1 MADDSLMFSVLSGAP
16 KLSKAEFRITEGQLN
31 DQRLL
36 QALHDAINGK
46 DLIEPEQAK
55 IDQGIRENEDKRSAL
70 IAADAPPDEIEAVE
84 IEILEA
90 KYYRWLVEQKLVRA
104 SEEAQRRLA
113 YWEALD
119 SPEKQEAEI
128 AKCKDGLQGRIH
140 WWHHWAWT
148 SDPRTDAPLT
158 YIPFLPF
165 DCQDELIGWI
175 YNLVYTQRKDGH
187 LDKSRD
193 LGASWIVM
201 VFGAMEWLLAP
212 ERQPFT
218 ATYGSRK
225 EAFVDKV
232 GDSDTLLEK
241 GRIALRLVP
250 GWMLPKGFTFAKH
263 APFLNIKN
271 PVTGSLLKGESA
283 NEQFARGG
291 RQAMVVFDESAAWP
305 SGGYAAWTA
314 ASEST
319 RTRLA
324 VSTPQGKF
332 NKFGELK
339 TDKNIPHFSLHWRQ
353 HPWKTEDSYRIASR
367 RLSAVELA
375 QEWDLDYEGSVAGRL
390 LWMFSEPHH
399 VITQSEFIKVFG
411 QTAIGDD
418 GQFRIPKGWRHT
430 VAMDCGTSD
439 DHPTVLIAAA
449 MAPANSVLPRHLFFH
464 VQIFMGEGAQPLIMA
479 PIIKDTLKKYIKD
492 DDIENWLISHE
503 AESERLIY
511 QDHFGLPFRKWDTE
525 AGYTMGYPQTQ
536 AYFTPYAGKH
546 PFRPELHGHP
556 RAFII
561 VEDKQG
567 ELMPVVDGFPLEY
580 PEMVQSNVA
589 SLIER
594 KEQITRLISATK
606 SRWTVKPAMN
616 DVSGFKRTREEL
628 PRVHIPQSEEG
639 KPVKAQRHFKKFDDA
654 FDVVRAICAA
664 LPSMVALTDEERLQQ
679 RLQKSF
685 KDGQALE
692 TMKEEGYTAYYAYQ
706 EARHEIAEDI
716 REERYTGRESYSG
729 RTVRTIRD
737 R

>member
-1 MADDSLMFSVLSGAP
+1 MNIDTFILQSGSP
-16 KLSKAEFRITEGQLN
+16 KLTAAQWRINEGDLN
-31 DQRLL
+31 NQRLL
-36 QALHDAINGK
+36 QALHDAIDAK
-46 DLIEPEQAK
+46 AKIEPEQAK
-55 IDQGIRENEDKRSAL
+55 LDATIREYEDKRNAL
-70 IAADAPPDEIEAVE
+70 IVADAPGDEVEKVE

-90 KYYRWLVEQKLVRA
+90 KYYRWLVEQKLTRA
-104 SEEAQRRLA
+104 SEEASRRLA
-113 YWEALD
+113 YLEALD
-119 SPEKQEAEI
+119 TPDKQEAEI
-128 AKCKDGLQGRIH
+128 AKCKDGLAGRIH

-165 DCQDELIGWI
+165 DCQDELIAWI
-175 YNLVYTQRKDGH
+175 YNLVYTQRRDGH

-212 ERQPFT
+212 VDQPFT

-232 GDSDTLLEK
+232 GDGDTLLEK

-283 NEQFARGG
+283 NDNFARGG
-291 RQAMVVFDESAAWP
+291 RQAMVVFDESSAWP

-353 HPWKTEDSYRIASR
+353 HPWKTEDAYKIASR

-399 VITQSEFIKVFG
+399 VITQSEFVKVFG
-411 QTAIGDD
+411 PSAVDDD
-418 GQFRIPKGWRHT
+418 GQFRIPKGWKHA

-439 DHPTVLIAAA
+439 DHPTVLLAAA
-449 MAPANSVLPRHLFFH
+449 MSPANSILPRHLFFH
-464 VQIFMGEGAQPLIMA
+464 TQVFMGEGAQPLILA
-479 PIIKDTLKKYIKD
+479 PIIKDTLKRYVKD
-492 DDIENWLISHE
+492 NDIETWLISHE
-503 AESERLIY
+503 AESERLVY
-511 QDHFGLPFRKWDTE
+511 SDNFGLPFQSWDTA
-525 AGYTMGYPQTQ
+525 AGYTQGYPQSQ
-536 AYFTPYAGKH
+536 SYLTPYAGKH
-546 PFRPELHGHP
+546 PFRSELYGHP

-567 ELMPVVDGFPLEY
+567 ELIPVKDGFPLDY
-580 PEMVQSNVA
+580 PEMVSSQLAGLV
-589 SLIER
+589 ER
-594 KEQITRLISATK
+594 REQISRLIAATK
-606 SRWTVKPAMN
+606 SRWEVRPALN
-616 DVSGFKRTREEL
+616 NVTGFKRLREEL

-654 FDVVRAICAA
+654 FDAFRAICAA
-664 LPSMVALTDEERLQQ
+664 LPTMVGLTDEERVQQ
-679 RLQKSF
+679 RLAKEFQNESVVS
-685 KDGQALE
+685 
-692 TMKEEGYTAYYAYQ
+692 TMATEGYTAFYAYR
-706 EARHEIAEDI
+706 ERVKELTEDI
-716 REERYTGRESYSG
+716 RDERDLGRESRSG
-729 RTVRTIRD
+729 RTIRTIRD